1 MMTDPIVLEAFMW
14 VAVFLSLPA
23 VWWVFSVIGTAIGRV
38 IFSPKYISLTV
49 IENGTEFKKKIYLDD
64 TDELVKAVL
73 SMKEKPS
80 T

>member
-1 MMTDPIVLEAFMW
+1 MMTDPIVLEAIMW
-14 VAVFLSLPA
+14 VAMLLSLPA
-23 VWWVFSVIGTAIGRV
+23 VWWVFSVIDTAIGRV